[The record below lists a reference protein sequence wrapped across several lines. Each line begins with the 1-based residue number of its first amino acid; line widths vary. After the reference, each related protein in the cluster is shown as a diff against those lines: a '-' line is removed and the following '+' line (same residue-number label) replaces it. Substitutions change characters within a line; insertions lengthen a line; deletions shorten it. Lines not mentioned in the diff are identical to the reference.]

1 MPSAP
6 DSPRAAAH
14 APSGP
19 LVEAAPNLL
28 FRALGKLRP
37 SHEHSAYSATLLLV
51 SAQMLSRVFGYL
63 RDAYIA
69 WKFGADPVTDVYYAA
84 FQLPD
89 YLYYVLAGGAISAA
103 FVPIYSR
110 YLAEKREAEAQRVF
124 SVILTVMMLLFLA
137 LTSIAEIWARP
148 LVQLMFP
155 RFMPEQV
162 ELCVLLTRILLPM
175 QLLFYVGMTSSAV
188 LQTRRL
194 FLVPAVAPIIY
205 TLGIILGGITL
216 SSRLGIASLAV
227 GAVAGAFAGPFLMNV
242 IGASRAGM
250 RYRPALDLREP
261 GFREWIALAIPL
273 MLGVSLGTADEWI
286 MRWFASGEAGAITL
300 LNYAKRLFYVPYG
313 VLGLAVGVAGMTFFS
328 RLYSEKR
335 LDEFAASINGAVYR
349 AASASFLLSSWLV
362 AAALPAF
369 DLVMRR
375 GKLVFVDSEVAAV
388 YLAVFSAS
396 LAFWTA
402 QTLYQRAF
410 YATRDTVTPMIAAT
424 SLTFISVP
432 AFDVLY
438 RAMGTVGLAVA
449 SDIGILA
456 QAAVLAWLLHRREL
470 VDLREMPWGKLVKAL
485 TTSLLAAGLGMM
497 VARAVPLNGSHLR

>member
-69 WKFGADPVTDVYYAA
+69 WKFGADPVTDV
-84 FQLPD
+84 
-89 YLYYVLAGGAISAA
+89 YYVLAGGAISAA

-250 RYRPALDLREP
+250 
-261 GFREWIALAIPL
+261 
-273 MLGVSLGTADEWI
+273 
-286 MRWFASGEAGAITL
+286 
-300 LNYAKRLFYVPYG
+300 
-313 VLGLAVGVAGMTFFS
+313 
-328 RLYSEKR
+328 
-335 LDEFAASINGAVYR
+335 
-349 AASASFLLSSWLV
+349 
-362 AAALPAF
+362 
-369 DLVMRR
+369 
-375 GKLVFVDSEVAAV
+375 
-388 YLAVFSAS
+388 
-396 LAFWTA
+396 
-402 QTLYQRAF
+402 
-410 YATRDTVTPMIAAT
+410 
-424 SLTFISVP
+424 
-432 AFDVLY
+432 
-438 RAMGTVGLAVA
+438 
-449 SDIGILA
+449 
-456 QAAVLAWLLHRREL
+456 
-470 VDLREMPWGKLVKAL
+470 
-485 TTSLLAAGLGMM
+485 
-497 VARAVPLNGSHLR
+497 